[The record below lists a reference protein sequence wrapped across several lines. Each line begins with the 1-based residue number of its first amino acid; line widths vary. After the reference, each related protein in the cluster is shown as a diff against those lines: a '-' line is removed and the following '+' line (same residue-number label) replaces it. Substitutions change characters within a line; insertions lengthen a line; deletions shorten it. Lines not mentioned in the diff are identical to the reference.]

1 MESTQEKYSTVHYRN
16 YLQLDQLLGAQRLR
30 STELEGETA
39 HDEMLFIIVH
49 QAYELWFKQII
60 HELES
65 VLEMFRQEKVDERSI
80 GTSIGR
86 LERVIDI
93 QKILISQI
101 GIMETM
107 TPLDFLDFRKFL
119 FPASGFQSFQFR
131 KVENLLGLESPQRMT
146 YNGCPYS
153 SVFAQERKEE
163 LEQIE
168 KDTSLFEAIE
178 DWLERTPFLN
188 TGEFN
193 FLSEYKKAHDR
204 MVAYEKEAISSSNYL
219 TQDEKD
225 MRIGNLERTEQYISD
240 FLDPEKYKAFQ
251 EKGEIRISY
260 KATVAALLIN
270 LYRDEPLLH
279 LPFRL
284 LTCII
289 EIDDQMT
296 TWRYRHAQ
304 MVLRMLGNKMGT
316 GGSTGHSYLNATA
329 QKHMIYRDLHNIS
342 TLLIPRSELPPLPEN
357 LKRQLSFYF
366 TQQMKQN

>member
-1 MESTQEKYSTVHYRN
+1 MENVQDRYTNIHYKN
-16 YLQLDQLLGAQRLR
+16 YLQLDRLLSAQVLR
-30 STELEGETA
+30 SAELENEPA

-65 VLEMFRQEKVDERSI
+65 VLDMFRQEKVDEESI
-80 GTSIGR
+80 GVSISR

-93 QKILISQI
+93 QKILIEQI

-107 TPLDFLDFRKFL
+107 TPLDFLDFRKYL

-131 KVENLLGLESPQRMT
+131 KIENLLGLESPQRIT
-146 YNGCPYS
+146 YNGCPYF
-153 SVFAQERKEE
+153 SVFSAEKKAE
-163 LEQIE
+163 LEQME
-168 KDTSLFEAIE
+168 RDTSLFEAIE
-178 DWLERTPFLN
+178 IWLERTPFLN
-188 TGEFN
+188 TGDFSFIE
-193 FLSEYKKAHDR
+193 EYKKAVSR
-204 MVAYEKEAISSSNYL
+204 MFDKEKDAIKSSAYLSD
-219 TQDEKD
+219 DEKD
-225 MRIGNLERTEQYISD
+225 MRIKNINNTETYITN
-240 FLDPEKYKAFQ
+240 FLDPDLYAELQA
-251 EKGEIRISY
+251 KGEIRMNY

-289 EIDDQMT
+289 EMDDQLT

-316 GGSTGHSYLNATA
+316 GGSTGHQYLNDTA
-329 QKHMIYRDLHNIS
+329 QKHMIYRDLHSIS
-342 TLLIPRSELPPLPEN
+342 TLLIPRSELPKLPDS
-357 LKRQLSFYF
+357 LKKQLGFYY
-366 TQQMKQN
+366 THKL